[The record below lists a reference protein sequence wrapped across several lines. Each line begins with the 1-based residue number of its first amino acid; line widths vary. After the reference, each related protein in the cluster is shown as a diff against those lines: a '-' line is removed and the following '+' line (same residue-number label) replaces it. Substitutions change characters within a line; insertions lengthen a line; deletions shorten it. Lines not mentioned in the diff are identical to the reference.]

1 MRSLVGLVG
10 DSLTFIGSA
19 LLALDAIL
27 KERGFNRSKSLLE
40 TITNPALAKVTLE
53 RNGIVLKNEDDV
65 ELLLIRSSVR
75 RGIWGGNCIL
85 TIGFLCLSIAR
96 FDEPRT
102 PDASTASTPSYS
114 SGPTP
119 KSH

>member
-1 MRSLVGLVG
+1 MDSWAGLVG

-19 LLALDAIL
+19 ILALDAIL
-27 KERGFNRSKSLLE
+27 KEREFNKSKALLE
-40 TITNPALAKVTLE
+40 TITYRSLAKVTLE

-75 RGIWGGNCIL
+75 RGIIGGCIL
-85 TIGFLCLSIAR
+85 TTGFLCLLIAR
-96 FDEPRT
+96 LGESST
-102 PDASTASTPSYS
+102 PIASTPSYS
-114 SGPTP
+114 AAPTP